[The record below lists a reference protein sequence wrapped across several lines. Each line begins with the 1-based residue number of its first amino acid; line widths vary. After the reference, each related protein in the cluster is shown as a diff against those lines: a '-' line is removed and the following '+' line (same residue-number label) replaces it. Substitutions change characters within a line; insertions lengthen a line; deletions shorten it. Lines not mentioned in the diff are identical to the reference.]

1 MKMKKTVNTILITK
15 DFFEAAVF
23 SLKKEK
29 FYQQS
34 FVSNI
39 LHSTDNE
46 TVAKTVESACRQNK
60 IELKRD
66 FSVVVSRA
74 LVTIKNLELPS
85 TNLSEISQMV
95 DFQLQDSLPYRLE
108 DMIVQNMVY
117 PSFMEGYSRVKAIIL
132 QKEIIDNIVEIFS
145 LASIKV
151 SKIDLSSNVLLSRF
165 KMLYKKEPFY
175 EKPVLLIDLESENI
189 DFVFIKKGE
198 ILLSRGV
205 VLYGD
210 NFEENF
216 AAEVR
221 KSISFFAHKYPAEN
235 LSFIILWG
243 RRSDLPVLKD
253 LISDQAELEIS
264 VKEDE
269 NLLKSLAFSSDERDT
284 KINLLPMWIQEKQS
298 ILLKRWNLIKMTLM
312 SIIVILFTALG
323 FLFDFKAKE
332 RELSNIDARIKK
344 IEGDALK
351 IQRKIDVVEGILA
364 QQVETL
370 YSLEVLAELY
380 KVTQSGIFFNS
391 FTLTP
396 KNLAVIKGQSGGL
409 DNIIGFVDNLEGAPL
424 FENVELKY
432 TVKRRLKTQEI
443 IDFELAFFVKK
454 QEF

>member
-1 MKMKKTVNTILITK
+1 M
-15 DFFEAAVF
+15 
-23 SLKKEK
+23 
-29 FYQQS
+29 
-34 FVSNI
+34 
-39 LHSTDNE
+39 
-46 TVAKTVESACRQNK
+46 
-60 IELKRD
+60 
-66 FSVVVSRA
+66 
-74 LVTIKNLELPS
+74 
-85 TNLSEISQMV
+85 
-95 DFQLQDSLPYRLE
+95 
-108 DMIVQNMVY
+108 
-117 PSFMEGYSRVKAIIL
+117 
-132 QKEIIDNIVEIFS
+132 
-145 LASIKV
+145 
-151 SKIDLSSNVLLSRF
+151 
-165 KMLYKKEPFY
+165 
-175 EKPVLLIDLESENI
+175 
-189 DFVFIKKGE
+189 
-198 ILLSRGV
+198 
-205 VLYGD
+205 
-210 NFEENF
+210 
-216 AAEVR
+216 
-221 KSISFFAHKYPAEN
+221 
-235 LSFIILWG
+235 
-243 RRSDLPVLKD
+243 PVLKD